1 VSEVREDVPG
11 SARHDSALEGE
22 TPKGDPAVKGKQV
35 DSIEELM
42 LLVEAKRAVIC
53 PFRGT
58 PMPAAVAQNWQ
69 ARQLYN
75 VIKDKRLFVYEK
87 PTKETPTNGE

>member
-1 VSEVREDVPG
+1 M
-11 SARHDSALEGE
+11 
-22 TPKGDPAVKGKQV
+22 KGKQV
-35 DSIEELM
+35 ESIEELM
-42 LLVEAKRAVIC
+42 LLVEAKRAVVC

-87 PTKETPTNGE
+87 PTKETTNNGE